1 MNFKNVLKNNTV
13 SFKAGLIL
21 ILFGLVLLVFGK
33 FKDLLTQKSYSPV
46 ITPAPISLKVVKI
59 IDGDSIVLSDGSEV
73 RYIGIDTPEIQ
84 LNDCY
89 ATEAAKANSD
99 LVLGKEVTIIGDT
112 SDKDK
117 YGRLL
122 RYIYV
127 GDQFVNDYL
136 VKNGF
141 AKVMTVLPDTKF
153 SNEFAVSENYARQN
167 LLGLWGKCLKK

>member
-1 MNFKNVLKNNTV
+1 MRNELKNNRHLLIGPALLIV
-13 SFKAGLIL
+13 GLGLIL
-21 ILFGLVLLVFGK
+21 SQIFTSNKVEIL
-33 FKDLLTQKSYSPV
+33 P
-46 ITPAPISLKVVKI
+46 IPATIKLPTTATVSKI

-84 LNDCY
+84 LGDCY

-99 LVLGKEVTIIGDT
+99 LVLGKVVTLTGDA

-127 GDQFVNDYL
+127 DNQFVNDYL

-141 AKVMTVLPDTKF
+141 AKVMTVPPDTKF
-153 SNEFAVSENYARQN
+153 SNEFTVSENYAKEN
-167 LLGLWGKCLKK
+167 GLGLWRKCLKK